1 MNDSKVTD
9 IIDTIF
15 KGLRVIGVAA
25 LVGEVA
31 KNVLNK

>member
-9 IIDTIF
+9 IIETVF
-15 KGLRVIGVAA
+15 KGLRVIGIAA

-31 KNVLNK
+31 KDVLNK